1 MIKKLTIILL
11 IVMILVF
18 SNEVL
23 IAEKWNPFKFQGTER
38 FNYLIEL
45 YEGEELRREMQYI
58 VELNPTDQTDEN
70 GEKLYEVSYT
80 RKGNITESRL
90 GDQIFFG
97 YSGFEMIGFFINPMY
112 YPMISDLDIA
122 VGEKAL
128 IYGIGKVNITSK
140 EEVYGREGFVCEL
153 YSTGDE
159 EKLMAVF
166 VIAPQIPMPL
176 KVTVYNDVGEINS
189 EVHLVEYRE

>member
-1 MIKKLTIILL
+1 
-11 IVMILVF
+11 
-18 SNEVL
+18 
-23 IAEKWNPFKFQGTER
+23 
-38 FNYLIEL
+38 
-45 YEGEELRREMQYI
+45 
-58 VELNPTDQTDEN
+58 
-70 GEKLYEVSYT
+70 
-80 RKGNITESRL
+80 
-90 GDQIFFG
+90 
-97 YSGFEMIGFFINPMY
+97 
-112 YPMISDLDIA
+112 

-176 KVTVYNDVGEINS
+176 KVTVFNDVGEINS
-189 EVHLVEYRE
+189 VVSLVEYRE

>member
-1 MIKKLTIILL
+1 MIKKLTILLLVLL
-11 IVMILVF
+11 III
-18 SNEVL
+18 SGNEVL
-23 IAEKWNPFKFQGTER
+23 RAEKWNPFKFQGTEK

-45 YEGEELRREMQYI
+45 YEGEELRRELHYI

-80 RKGNITESRL
+80 RKGKITESRL

-159 EKLMAVF
+159 EKLMAIF
-166 VIAPQIPMPL
+166 VIEPQIPMPL